1 MSCRIR
7 FLAVFSLIMADS
19 FVFLSFPVLRLSC
32 MCPETRLLQIPD
44 EKNVQLTPV
53 SKTASSDKKTSS
65 WPRCQPRPSLRFPPP
80 SSPPRKLRLSRNPG
94 ILPSSQESAT
104 PPRSRFLRADT
115 ASAARSRPHRFPP
128 HELPRPSCRATPS
141 PAIGTPLHIFR
152 LFSGKPALSTLRFP
166 GNGSNV
172 WAPLRLYYAGT
183 SCLRTGNVWKRFFLP
198 FCSWL
203 SARFLPVSSPC
214 GR

>member
-1 MSCRIR
+1 MLRRKDSRKYVC
-7 FLAVFSLIMADS
+7 SPADS
-19 FVFLSFPVLRLSC
+19 KNKSGTPENFPGVPFF
-32 MCPETRLLQIPD
+32 CPDIPASR
-44 EKNVQLTPV
+44 PV
-53 SKTASSDKKTSS
+53 SGVRS
-65 WPRCQPRPSLRFPPP
+65 RLQPRPSLRFPPP
-80 SSPPRKLRLSRNPG
+80 ASPPRKLRLSRNQG
-94 ILPSSQESAT
+94 ILPSSQERST